1 MIQATVH
8 PKLSGA
14 TFGDI
19 EPSSPYYGQIDG
31 VMIYSVVAN
40 SPAWNAGL
48 RSNDIITSVN
58 KGKIKTLEDFKP
70 LVQNNAPLLLNITRN
85 RQSMFLILR

>member
-1 MIQATVH
+1 VH
-8 PKLSGA
+8 PQLSGA

-40 SPAWNAGL
+40 SPSSKAGL
-48 RSNDIITSVN
+48 QNNDIITSVN
-58 KGKIKTLEDFKP
+58 KEKIKNLEEFKP

-85 RQSMFLILR
+85 HKAMFLILR